1 MDGLITTLLPTVIL
15 LGLVFVPTT
24 AVIGAIFYL
33 RRQEAREA
41 RRSPLT
47 DKLPHQAGAQARK
60 RAEDLGDSIMESLMQ
75 VMLIGPIAMLVIL
88 LPRVKWSRL
97 QFGWL
102 NWLVIVGA
110 VLWVAWLTR
119 RVVLL
124 RRQRKQWHQGMLA
137 EMAVAQQLDRLMAQQ
152 CVVLH
157 DIPGGGD
164 WNIDHIV
171 VGPHAVFTVETKSR
185 RKPGAG
191 KASANVTYDG
201 ATLKFP
207 DWSETKPLDQARA
220 QARWLAEYLRGETGD
235 STPVI
240 PVVCLPGWFV
250 TLGKEAGRSDVRV
263 INPKMSNMFVEA
275 GMRARLETAHRNRI
289 VNALYKRYPDLD
301 VAG

>member
-1 MDGLITTLLPTVIL
+1 MDGIVTTLLPSVIL

-24 AVIGAIFYL
+24 AVIAAIFYL

-41 RRSPLT
+41 RRSPLP

-88 LPRVKWSRL
+88 LPRVNWSRL

-102 NWLVIVGA
+102 NWVVIVGA

-137 EMAVAQQLDRLMAQQ
+137 EIAVAQQLDRLMAQQ
-152 CVVLH
+152 CFLLH
-157 DIPGGGD
+157 DIPGNG
-164 WNIDHIV
+164 WNIDHVV

-201 ATLKFP
+201 KTLRFP
-207 DWSETKPLDQARA
+207 DWTETKPLDQARA
-220 QARWLAEYLRGETGD
+220 QARWLAEYLKGETGD
-235 STPVI
+235 MTPVI
-240 PVVCLPGWFV
+240 PVVALPGWYV
-250 TLGKEAGRSDVRV
+250 TLGKDANRSEVRV
-263 INPKMSNMFVEA
+263 INPKMCNMFVES
-275 GMRARLETAHRNRI
+275 GARPKLEPAHRNRI
-289 VNALYKRYPDLD
+289 VNALWKRYPELD